1 MWVVGRWAHH
11 PADVSRLRHYRFDTV
26 AEPNWN
32 GSGDLQ
38 LLEVSIPGQTNYLE
52 VLRGVAA
59 RAGHIARFTY
69 DGVEDLALAMTETAS
84 IVMRSDPR
92 RVEAKL
98 VIETDHVEVETRG
111 IDPNEEWP
119 TPGMVTHTSW
129 QILLALCDELSLL
142 DNGVAFRQLR
152 R

>member
-1 MWVVGRWAHH
+1 MVGWPAHH
-11 PADVSRLRHYRFDTV
+11 PVVVPRHRHYRRDTV

-38 LLEVSIPGQTNYLE
+38 LLEVTIPGQTNYLE
-52 VLRGVAA
+52 ILRGVAA

-84 IVMRSDPR
+84 IVMRSEPQ
-92 RVEAKL
+92 RVEARL
-98 VIETDHVEVETRG
+98 VIEADHVEVSARG
-111 IDPNEEWP
+111 IEPNREWP
-119 TPGMVTHTSW
+119 TPGMLTHTSW
-129 QILLALCDELSLL
+129 QILLALCDELTLL
-142 DNGVAFRQLR
+142 DDGVAFRQLR